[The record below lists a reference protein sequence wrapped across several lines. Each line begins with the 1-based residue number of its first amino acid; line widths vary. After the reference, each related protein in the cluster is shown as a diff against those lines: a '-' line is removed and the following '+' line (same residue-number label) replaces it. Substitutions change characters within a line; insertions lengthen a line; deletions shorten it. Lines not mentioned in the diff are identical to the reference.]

1 MEFELKAVKG
11 FILSPGNIFWKQ
23 KSGKLVQLCTKS
35 GFLNLELIEK
45 LFHSNHELLIENQ
58 LDLQLQ
64 ADFCQ
69 YFKNH
74 KLEVLV
80 KEKKKWRSKLMS
92 LFSGPLAREEVGQVE
107 IDQLAWK
114 VFSSVDQDFAQQL
127 LDEDIELFKRGMS
140 IASSYTL
147 CAFMLGHYD
156 DSFLSKLYTDTFL
169 SLMDLNKIAP
179 TPSLKME
186 LERIRTKE
194 SWENEDRSLLS
205 NIYKL
210 DDKKKLLIGERFDG
224 TGVQQMNSGEMTDLD
239 MVLIA
244 LNEHYAYIGNL
255 DKNIFYEIKNSYFR
269 CNEKILKVFNKC
281 LEDNR
286 QDLSEMSA

>member
-1 MEFELKAVKG
+1 MEFELKAVRG

-23 KSGKLVQLCTKS
+23 KSGKLVQLCSKS
-35 GFLNLELIEK
+35 SFLNLDLIEK
-45 LFHSNHELLIENQ
+45 LFRTNHELLIENQ

-64 ADFCQ
+64 DEFCQ

-74 KLEVLV
+74 KTEVLV

-92 LFSGPLAREEVGQVE
+92 LFAGPLAKEEVEQVE

-114 VFSSVDQDFAQQL
+114 VFSSVDQGFTQQL

-179 TPSLKME
+179 TSSLKME
-186 LERIRTKE
+186 LERVRIKE
-194 SWENEDRSLLS
+194 NWESEDCSLLR
-205 NIYKL
+205 NVYKL
-210 DDKKKLLIGERFDG
+210 DDKKNLLIGERFDG
-224 TGVQQMNSGEMTDLD
+224 TGVQQLNSGEMTDLD
-239 MVLIA
+239 IVLIA
-244 LNEHYAYIGNL
+244 LNEHYGYIGNL
-255 DKNIFYEIKNSYFR
+255 DKNIFYEIKNSYFK
-269 CNEKILKVFNKC
+269 CDEKILKVFNKC

-286 QDLSEMSA
+286 QGLSEMSA